1 MGLALIA
8 AGALSA
14 ATIALT
20 GTADLVAFNGTKFTI
35 TLGESCIPPVGPGST
50 CMYGGSQPLG
60 GGTLSW
66 LFQTLNTAQNIT
78 YDGIGDVFGPAG
90 GTFSASDGA
99 DIVNGTYVFS
109 SWAYDGV
116 PDAHG
121 HDGIDL
127 SGLITVTG
135 LTLNGAGDPNEAAF
149 EGFLSQPGATSYSF
163 VLDVG
168 DCASNGKPELC
179 IVPADPS
186 AAFIS
191 LGLQPNV
198 TTPEP
203 GTLAL
208 MTAGLLS
215 VFGARRR
222 MKNARFP
229 G

>member
-1 MGLALIA
+1 MTIGN
-8 AGALSA
+8 AGR
-14 ATIALT
+14 
-20 GTADLVAFNGTKFTI
+20 AD
-35 TLGESCIPPVGPGST
+35 
-50 CMYGGSQPLG
+50 
-60 GGTLSW
+60 
-66 LFQTLNTAQNIT
+66 
-78 YDGIGDVFGPAG
+78 
-90 GTFSASDGA
+90 
-99 DIVNGTYVFS
+99 
-109 SWAYDGV
+109 
-116 PDAHG
+116 
-121 HDGIDL
+121 HDGMATLEDVL
-127 SGLITVTG
+127 RQDWLYPHPERLVTFIG
-135 LTLNGAGDPNEAAF
+135 NHDTGR
-149 EGFLSQPGATSYSF
+149 FLSQPGATSYSF